1 VLKPFKQ
8 SVGIQEKHAVASL
21 HRKQNAFTL
30 EMSCEM
36 MQIGSKKWRN
46 LIYEGAK
53 DFDIQVDKR
62 KIEKFAIHAHELMK
76 WNQKTNLTAI
86 TDPFEV
92 AVKHFLD
99 SIIPMKV
106 IPSNA
111 SLLDIGSGGGFP
123 GIPLKICLPSLS
135 VTLIDAS
142 RKKVSFLKHIIRML
156 ELKNI
161 DALHIRAEEFVNTP
175 HIDKTFNVVISRALS
190 SMTNIALTA
199 LPFLKEEGVII
210 AMRANV
216 SDDDIQLLRSSL
228 NKKHAELTEEDIEAF
243 EIGVKRYSLPYLKS
257 DRSMVSLKYA
267 KQK

>member
-1 VLKPFKQ
+1 
-8 SVGIQEKHAVASL
+8 
-21 HRKQNAFTL
+21 
-30 EMSCEM
+30 M

-53 DFDIQVDKR
+53 DLDIHVDKR
-62 KIEKFAIHAHELMK
+62 KIEKFAIHALELMK

-99 SIIPMKV
+99 SIAPMKV

-142 RKKVSFLKHIIRML
+142 RKKVSFLKHIIRTL

-161 DALHIRAEEFVNTP
+161 DALHIRAEEFVNKP
-175 HIDKTFNVVISRALS
+175 EIDKTFNVVISRALS
-190 SMTNIALTA
+190 SITSFALTA
-199 LPFLKEEGVII
+199 IPFLKEEGVII
-210 AMRANV
+210 AMKGNV
-216 SDDDIQLLRSSL
+216 SVDDIQLLRSSL
-228 NKKHAELTEEDIEAF
+228 NKKHAEFTDEDIEAF

>member
-1 VLKPFKQ
+1 
-8 SVGIQEKHAVASL
+8 
-21 HRKQNAFTL
+21 
-30 EMSCEM
+30 MSREM

-53 DFDIQVDKR
+53 DFDIHVDKW
-62 KIEKFAIHAHELMK
+62 KIEKFAIHALELMK

-99 SIIPMKV
+99 SIAPMKV

-161 DALHIRAEEFVNTP
+161 DALHVRAEEFVNKP
-175 HIDKTFNVVISRALS
+175 EIDKTFNVVISRALS
-190 SMTNIALTA
+190 SITGFALTA

-210 AMRANV
+210 AMGGNV
-216 SDDDIQLLRSSL
+216 SADDIQLLRSSV
-228 NKKHAELTEEDIEAF
+228 NKRHPVLMDGDTEGF
-243 EIGVKRYSLPYLKS
+243 EISVKKYSLPYLKS
-257 DRSMVSLKYA
+257 NRSMVSLK
-267 KQK
+267 KVQGSGFKVQG

>member
-1 VLKPFKQ
+1 MK
-8 SVGIQEKHAVASL
+8 
-21 HRKQNAFTL
+21 
-30 EMSCEM
+30 
-36 MQIGSKKWRN
+36 IGSKKWRN

-53 DFDIQVDKR
+53 DFDIHVDKR
-62 KIEKFAIHAHELMK
+62 KIEKFAIHALELMK

-86 TDPFEV
+86 TDPFDV

-161 DALHIRAEEFVNTP
+161 DALHIRADEFVNTP

>member
-1 VLKPFKQ
+1 
-8 SVGIQEKHAVASL
+8 
-21 HRKQNAFTL
+21 
-30 EMSCEM
+30 M

-53 DFDIQVDKR
+53 YFDIQVDKR
-62 KIEKFAIHAHELMK
+62 KIEKFSIHALELMS

-99 SIIPMKV
+99 SIVPMKV
-106 IPSNA
+106 IPSNG

-135 VTLIDAS
+135 VTLIEAS
-142 RKKVSFLKHIIRML
+142 RKKVSFLKHVIRML

-161 DALHIRAEEFVNTP
+161 DALHIRAEEFVNKP
-175 HIDKTFNVVISRALS
+175 DIDKTFNIVISRALS
-190 SMTNIALTA
+190 SMTTFALTA
-199 LPFLKEEGVII
+199 RPFLKEEGVII
-210 AMRANV
+210 AMKGNV
-216 SDDDIQLLRSSL
+216 SADDIQSLRSSV
-228 NKKHAELTEEDIEAF
+228 KKLHAVLINGDTEAF
-243 EIGVKRYSLPYLKS
+243 EISVKKYSLPFIES
-257 DRSMVSLKYA
+257 DRSMVTLKYT